1 MDISQYLNEQCGLN
15 EHRGQIDSNDGFKEE
30 GLGVVERKESSSV
43 NLWRKKERQCKKEIG
58 NKMLSERML
67 METLKWFVA

>member
-1 MDISQYLNEQCGLN
+1 MSILQYLNEQCGLN
-15 EHRGQIDSNDGFKEE
+15 EHRGQIDCNDGFKEE

-43 NLWRKKERQCKKEIG
+43 NLWRKKERQCTKEIG
-58 NKMLSERML
+58 NKMLSERMV